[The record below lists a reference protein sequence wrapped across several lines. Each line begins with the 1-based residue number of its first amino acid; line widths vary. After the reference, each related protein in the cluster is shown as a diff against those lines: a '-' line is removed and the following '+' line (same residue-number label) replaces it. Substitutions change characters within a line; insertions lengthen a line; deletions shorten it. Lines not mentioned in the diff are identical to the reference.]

1 MDKAEFRKQI
11 KQLKKSYDFSNA
23 QHEADVVFGL
33 LKSLR
38 SYKEAQNILLY
49 YSMPDELPTAKFIN
63 EEFGNKTIFLPRIN
77 GCDLDLVK
85 YTGDLQQNDKFNVL
99 EPSGSKVASL
109 DDIQLAVVPGV
120 AFDKHCNRLGRGKGY
135 YDKLLEASNVFKIGV
150 AFDFQFKDEIP
161 TTDHDIKMNAVLTP
175 SHIVFHH

>member
-11 KQLKKSYDFSNA
+11 KQLQKSHDFSNA
-23 QHEADVVFGL
+23 QHEADVVFDL

-38 SYKEAQNILLY
+38 TYKGAKKILLY
-49 YSMPDELPTAKFIN
+49 YSMPDELPTAKFIS
-63 EEFGNKTIFLPRIN
+63 EECGQKSIFLPRIN
-77 GCDLDLVK
+77 GSDLELVK
-85 YTGDLQQNDKFNVL
+85 YTGDLKQNDKFNVL
-99 EPSGSKVASL
+99 EPSGSELASL
-109 DDIQLAVVPGV
+109 ADIQLAIVPGV

-150 AFDFQFKDEIP
+150 AFDFQFHDEIP

>member
-1 MDKAEFRKQI
+1 MDKSEFRKQI

-23 QHEADVVFGL
+23 QHEADVVFDL

-38 SYKEAQNILLY
+38 AYKEAKNILLY

-63 EEFGNKTIFLPRIN
+63 EEFGKKVIFLPRISGN
-77 GCDLDLVK
+77 DLELVK
-85 YTGDLQQNDKFNVL
+85 YTGDLRQNDKFNVL
-99 EPSGSKVASL
+99 EPSGSELASL
-109 DDIQLAVVPGV
+109 TDIQLAVVPGV

-161 TTDHDIKMNAVLTP
+161 TTDNDIKMNAVLTP
-175 SHIVFHH
+175 AHILAHH